1 MRTARFKNKKR
12 KIFIPTF
19 LWLRKECKRIV
30 YYGYLR
36 PLMTSEKF
44 YWKKKPD
51 HSQNVFDKKSLP
63 NIEYIFIATYRSQ
76 AYNLM

>member
-12 KIFIPTF
+12 KNFIPTF

-36 PLMTSEKF
+36 PLKTK
-44 YWKKKPD
+44 
-51 HSQNVFDKKSLP
+51 
-63 NIEYIFIATYRSQ
+63 
-76 AYNLM
+76 